1 MAYQYKNGSYVT
13 VPDGTPNSFPTA
25 TAAYIGAFNAGS
37 KGEDPR
43 DSAFYV
49 DQSGI
54 KRTLNGGIFDH
65 DKSISTG
72 PDNQRTDINP
82 ADDFNAGGGDFNE
95 ITTSLQDMDTAGVD
109 TKIRVENQ
117 NRIFTE
123 GKTRYDQLIAQGMAP
138 FQAREQARVWMNAEA
153 EKVKTQYIPGYTPG
167 QPYVPRT
174 TPTSAPSL
182 AASSQAP
189 KAAAVGQT
197 AAPTGVLSTP
207 GEGEKWFAS
216 HKSAYDAPT
225 NLSGYWEGKAGDL
238 ANTATQGAFQK
249 AKIAYAQPQQGVQNA
264 QGISTDLHDR
274 TAGETTLGQAKNYF
288 QQPNQ
293 TLAYQKQVG
302 NVFGQEGQAE
312 TYAKNNTA
320 GLQTSGQGGQQV
332 YKTMGD
338 FGQPG
343 AAETNN
349 AQAQSTL
356 AANNS
361 AKTFNKGLTDSGF
374 ANQNTSAN
382 EMGYFSP
389 DLRAK
394 SRSEDLYDSGQ
405 GGKGLTTYYDRESQK
420 RTKAL
425 SDQMSA
431 MGVFG
436 SGATARGL
444 YELQSDLGASQARDM
459 AGMAA
464 QADQAFLGRTGAAQ
478 SFAGQA
484 GDEAIKR
491 QGLGMQAATA
501 ADESTRGNVTVGNQ
515 AALNAQN
522 AGIDRMFK
530 GGQLGLQADAEA
542 RQRLDL
548 GGVFANNAQTQQL
561 NRIRTGGDLA
571 KATDASVFDQGR
583 GLADV
588 GTQQSTQEL
597 NRLKQ
602 SADTGLAADAESRNR
617 LNDYFGQAQ
626 KTDAGNLDLEK
637 FKAGVATDV
646 DAQDYARLQ
655 GGQAA
660 ATGAQNSFEQR
671 ERYPLQDKQA
681 LATQLSG
688 LVSNARGKSADEQA
702 QIYEQVVQSY
712 IASAGVDRAA
722 AENMAQQMFQS
733 AGIILQAKAAS
744 NAPKVA
750 K

>member
-1 MAYQYKNGSYVT
+1 MAYKYQNGSVAE
-13 VPDGTPNSFPTA
+13 VPDGTQGSFA
-25 TAAYIGAFNAGS
+25 TKAEAWQAGYAPPA
-37 KGEDPR
+37 DPR
-43 DSAFYV
+43 DSATYT
-49 DQSGI
+49 DASGI
-54 KRTLNGGIFDH
+54 KRNLNGALVDH
-65 DKSISTG
+65 DREISTG
-72 PDNQRTDINP
+72 ANNQRTDVAP
-82 ADDFNAGGGDFNE
+82 GDDFNAGGSDFTD
-95 ITTSLQDMDTAGVD
+95 IATSLQQMDDLGID
-109 TKIRVENQ
+109 SKIRVENQ
-117 NRIFTE
+117 NRIFGE
-123 GKTRYDQLIAQGMAP
+123 GQKRYEQLIAQGMPP
-138 FQAREQARVWMNAEA
+138 FQAREQARVWMNGEV

-167 QPYVPRT
+167 AAYTPRQ
-174 TPTSAPSL
+174 TPTSASTSGAPQATKPA
-182 AASSQAP
+182 AASASTGGILSAP
-189 KAAAVGQT
+189 GA
-197 AAPTGVLSTP
+197 
-207 GEGEKWFAS
+207 GEKWFAD
-216 HKSAYDAPT
+216 HKGAYEAPT
-225 NLSGYWEGKAGDL
+225 RLGEYWEGKAGDL
-238 ANTATQGAFQK
+238 ANTNTAGAFQK

-264 QGISTDLHDR
+264 QGIATDLHDR
-274 TAGETTLGQAKNYF
+274 TAGETTLNQAKNYF
-288 QQPNQ
+288 TQPNQ

-302 NVFGQEGQAE
+302 GVFGQEGQAE

-320 GLQTSGQGGQQV
+320 GMQSSGQGGQNA
-332 YKTMGD
+332 YKTMGG
-338 FGQPG
+338 FSTPG

-349 AQAQSTL
+349 TQAQATL
-356 AANNS
+356 GANNS
-361 AKTFNKGLTDSGF
+361 AKQFNQGLTQSGF
-374 ANQNTSAN
+374 ANKNTSGD

-405 GGKGLTTYYDRESQK
+405 GGKGLTTYYDREAQK

-444 YELQSDLGASQARDM
+444 YELNADIGASQARDM

-464 QADQAFLGRTGAAQ
+464 QADQAFLGRAGAAQ
-478 SFAGQA
+478 SFAGQT

-491 QGLGMQAATA
+491 QGLGLQAATA

-515 AALNAQN
+515 AAQNAQ
-522 AGIDRMFK
+522 AASVDRMFK

-542 RQRLDL
+542 RQRLEL
-548 GGVFANNAQTQQL
+548 GGMFADKAQSQQL
-561 NRIRTGGDLA
+561 DRLKTGGDLA
-571 KATDASVFDQGR
+571 KAADASVIDQGR

-588 GTQQSTQEL
+588 GTAQSTQEL

-602 SADTGLAADAESRNR
+602 SADTGLAADLESRNR

-626 KTDAGNLDLEK
+626 KTDTGNLDLEK
-637 FKAGVATDV
+637 FKAGVATDA

-660 ATGAQNSFEQR
+660 ATGAQNSNEQR

-681 LATQLSG
+681 VATQMSN
-688 LVSNARGKSADEQA
+688 LVSSARGKSADEQA
-702 QIYEQVVQSY
+702 QIYEQVIQSY

-733 AGIILQAKAAS
+733 AGIIIQARSAA
-744 NAPKVA
+744 K